1 MSLVLR
7 NWEPYNLLRE
17 FDNVLSNRV
26 QDGIWSPKVNIVE
39 NEKGYT
45 ISAELPGVS
54 KDDIDIDLK
63 DNTLSIKG
71 EKKVETKDEKEN
83 YIRVESSYGKFERS
97 FNVSDDID
105 RNSVNASFKDGVL
118 TLVLNKK
125 EESKPKKIKVEVK

>member
-54 KDDIDIDLK
+54 KNDIDIDLK

-125 EESKPKKIKVEVK
+125 EESKPKQIKVEVK

>member
-71 EKKVETKDEKEN
+71 EKKVESKDEKEN

-125 EESKPKKIKVEVK
+125 EESKPKQIKVEVK

>member
-71 EKKVETKDEKEN
+71 EKKVEAKDEKEN

-125 EESKPKKIKVEVK
+125 EESRPKQIKVEVK

>member
-17 FDNVLSNRV
+17 FDNVLRNRV

-125 EESKPKKIKVEVK
+125 EESKPKQIKVEVK

>member
-71 EKKVETKDEKEN
+71 EKKVEAKDEKEN

-125 EESKPKKIKVEVK
+125 EESKPKQIKVEVK

>member
-54 KDDIDIDLK
+54 KNDIDIDLK

-71 EKKVETKDEKEN
+71 EKKVESKDEKEN

-125 EESKPKKIKVEVK
+125 EESKPKQIKVEVK

>member
-54 KDDIDIDLK
+54 KNDIDIDLK

-125 EESKPKKIKVEVK
+125 EDSKPKQIKVEVK

>member
-7 NWEPYNLLRE
+7 NWEPFNLFKE
-17 FDNVLSNRV
+17 FDNVLRNRV

-71 EKKVETKDEKEN
+71 EKKVESKDEKEN

-125 EESKPKKIKVEVK
+125 EESKPKQIKVEVK

>member
-26 QDGIWSPKVNIVE
+26 RDGIWSPKVNIVE

-71 EKKVETKDEKEN
+71 EKKVESKDEKEN

-125 EESKPKKIKVEVK
+125 EESRPKQIKVEVK

>member
-26 QDGIWSPKVNIVE
+26 QDGVWSPKVNIVE

-45 ISAELPGVS
+45 ITAELPGVS

-63 DNTLSIKG
+63 DSTLNIKG
-71 EKKVETKDEKEN
+71 EKKAVTKDEKEN
-83 YIRVESSYGKFERS
+83 YIRVESSYGKFERC

-125 EESKPKKIKVEVK
+125 EESKPKQIKVEVK

>member
-71 EKKVETKDEKEN
+71 EKKVETKDETEN

-125 EESKPKKIKVEVK
+125 EESKPKQIKVEVK

>member
-7 NWEPYNLLRE
+7 NWEPHNLLRE

-26 QDGIWSPKVNIVE
+26 QDGVWSPKVNIVE

-63 DNTLSIKG
+63 DSTLSIKG
-71 EKKVETKDEKEN
+71 EKKAVTKDEKEN
-83 YIRVESSYGKFERS
+83 YIRVESIYGKFERS
-97 FNVSDDID
+97 FSVSDDID

-125 EESKPKKIKVEVK
+125 EESKPKQIKVEVK

>member
-7 NWEPYNLLRE
+7 NWEPFNLFKE
-17 FDNVLSNRV
+17 FDNVLRNRV

-71 EKKVETKDEKEN
+71 EKKVETKDETEN

-125 EESKPKKIKVEVK
+125 EESKPKQIKVEVK

>member
-125 EESKPKKIKVEVK
+125 EESKPKQIKVEVK

>member
-71 EKKVETKDEKEN
+71 EKKVKTKDETEN

-125 EESKPKKIKVEVK
+125 EESKPKQIKVEVK

>member
-7 NWEPYNLLRE
+7 NWEPHNLLRE
-17 FDNVLSNRV
+17 FDNALSNRV
-26 QDGIWSPKVNIVE
+26 QDGVWSPKVNIVE

-63 DNTLSIKG
+63 DSTLSIKG
-71 EKKVETKDEKEN
+71 EKKAVTKDEKEN
-83 YIRVESSYGKFERS
+83 YIRVESIYGKFERS
-97 FNVSDDID
+97 FSVSDDID

-125 EESKPKKIKVEVK
+125 EESKPKQIKVEVK

>member
-7 NWEPYNLLRE
+7 NWEPYNLFRE
-17 FDNVLSNRV
+17 FDNVLRNRV

-125 EESKPKKIKVEVK
+125 EESRPKQIKVEVK

>member
-26 QDGIWSPKVNIVE
+26 QDGAWSPKVNIVE

-71 EKKVETKDEKEN
+71 EKKVESKDEKEN

-125 EESKPKKIKVEVK
+125 EESKPKQIKVEVK

>member
-17 FDNVLSNRV
+17 FDNVLRNRV

-71 EKKVETKDEKEN
+71 EKKVESKDEKEN

-125 EESKPKKIKVEVK
+125 EESKPKQIKVEVK

>member
-7 NWEPYNLLRE
+7 NWEPYNLFKE

-71 EKKVETKDEKEN
+71 EKKAVTKDEKEN
-83 YIRVESSYGKFERS
+83 YIRVESIYGKFERS
-97 FNVSDDID
+97 FSVSDDID
-105 RNSVNASFKDGVL
+105 RNGVNASFNDGVL

-125 EESKPKKIKVEVK
+125 EESKPKQIKVEVK

>member
-7 NWEPYNLLRE
+7 NWEPYNLFRE
-17 FDNVLSNRV
+17 FDNVLRNRV

-71 EKKVETKDEKEN
+71 EKKVEAKDEKEN

-125 EESKPKKIKVEVK
+125 EESRPKQIKVEVK

>member
-1 MSLVLR
+1 
-7 NWEPYNLLRE
+7 
-17 FDNVLSNRV
+17 
-26 QDGIWSPKVNIVE
+26 VNIVE

-125 EESKPKKIKVEVK
+125 EESKPKQIKVEVK

>member
-7 NWEPYNLLRE
+7 NWEPFNLLRE
-17 FDNVLSNRV
+17 FDNVLRNRV

-71 EKKVETKDEKEN
+71 EKKVETKDETEN

-125 EESKPKKIKVEVK
+125 EESKPKQIKVEVK